1 MRYVSFRRPDGTP
14 SFGRLDGE
22 TIVELATEATPSLKA
37 ALTDGSLATLPDGAS
52 FAAADIVLRS
62 FIAYL
67 HGKGRPRGCRPA
79 RRLRRSRPYR
89 R

>member
-22 TIVELATEATPSLKA
+22 TIVELATDATLSLKA

-52 FAAADIVLRS
+52 FAAAGYCNFFWISLTVIRPLRM
-62 FIAYL
+62 
-67 HGKGRPRGCRPA
+67 
-79 RRLRRSRPYR
+79 
-89 R
+89 